1 MIQFIQTVLLAF
13 QIKNIKL
20 ENGEMLDIV
29 QEQKLLLDEMVLRE
43 PEKVK
48 KLKKQKNQLIA
59 QQEGVKGELENLRKS
74 NDKLKNEMERNTE
87 EIGRLTCELE
97 RVKADVDEK
106 DEMNC
111 ALKGEINLLKKMVEE
126 MTKRE
131 IENKERYHSKEKQ
144 AAELEEEISK
154 QHSICYEK
162 QSRIVELERDLQGL
176 ENIQKEKD
184 LEIHDLKKEL
194 DSLTCHV
201 AASIVKIATSNALR
215 TEAFKTELAE
225 VQRKNME
232 QCEKIDSLTEANKEI
247 SNKVKELQKHNEEY
261 EAAIKSSEKQLEE
274 AKTEGRAKTEQL
286 QEMVDA
292 NYDLL
297 LINGKLNEEITVQN
311 EQLVRMEENLR
322 DIVRMCAAEKRK
334 NDDLIDNMR
343 VIENKMR
350 SVEESMEVGI
360 KLKKTIFQR
369 VMSRFRMKENSS

>member
-1 MIQFIQTVLLAF
+1 MMQFIQTVLLAF

-29 QEQKLLLDEMVLRE
+29 QQQKLLIDELVLRE

-59 QQEGVKGELENLRKS
+59 QQEGVKGELESLRKS
-74 NDKLKNEMERNTE
+74 NDKFKNELERNTE
-87 EIGRLTCELE
+87 KIGRLTIELE
-97 RVKADVDEK
+97 RVRADVDEK
-106 DEMNC
+106 DEMNS
-111 ALKGEINLLKKMVEE
+111 ALKGEVNLLKKMVEE

-131 IENKERYHSKEKQ
+131 IEYKEGYTSKEKQ
-144 AAELEEEISK
+144 VAELEEEISK
-154 QHSICYEK
+154 QHSICSEK

-176 ENIQKEKD
+176 QNIQKEKD
-184 LEIHDLKKEL
+184 FEIHDLKKEL
-194 DSLTCHV
+194 DSLTCQV
-201 AASIVKIATSNALR
+201 AASVVKIATSNAFR

-232 QCEKIDSLTEANKEI
+232 QCKKIDLLTEVNKEI
-247 SNKVKELQKHNEEY
+247 SNKVKQLQKHNEEY

-292 NYDLL
+292 NRDLL
-297 LINGKLNEEITVQN
+297 LINGNLNEEITVQN

-322 DIVRMCAAEKRK
+322 DIVKMCAAEKRK

-343 VIENKMR
+343 VIENKLKK
-350 SVEESMEVGI
+350 VEDTVENGI

-369 VMSRFRMKENSS
+369 VMSRFRSSS